1 MMKTIGMR
9 SLCICMAVLLGI
21 ITLTTN
27 ADHHGAEA
35 TDDVNVK
42 QYWPQWRGPFATGV
56 ANDANPPTTWSETEN
71 IKWKVPIPGM
81 GHATPI
87 VWEDRIFIQT
97 AIKGEMPETPQQENG
112 EVDNPPEESRR
123 GRRRGRR
130 RSTPQPNYKFDL
142 IAYNRSNGDVI
153 WQKTLREIAP
163 HEGIHNTASF
173 ASNSPITDG
182 EHIYAYFGSR
192 GLYCLDMDGN
202 LIWEKDIGLMMKSGT
217 FGEGS
222 CPIIHGNTIVILQDH
237 EGQSFI
243 IALDK
248 KTGDELWRIDRD
260 ERTSWTTPI
269 VVEVD
274 GKPQVIVAA
283 TNRSRGY
290 DLENGD
296 VIWECGGMTR
306 NVVPTPVADNGFVYL
321 ISGFRGAALQAINLA
336 HAKGD
341 ISNSNEAIAWEY
353 NEDTPYVPSPVL
365 HGDVIYFLS
374 GNNGVLTAIDINTG
388 SVHYGP
394 MRLPNIKMVYSSIV
408 AAGEK
413 VYIASRDG
421 DVVVIK
427 HGPEFEI
434 LAENKLEDSFNASPA
449 IVGSE
454 LYLRGSQN
462 LYCITE

>member
-1 MMKTIGMR
+1 MKTIGMR

-42 QYWPQWRGPFATGV
+42 QYWPQWRGPFATGA
-56 ANDANPPTTWSETEN
+56 ANDANPPKTWSETEN

-97 AIKGEMPETPQQENG
+97 AVQGEMPETPQQENE
-112 EVDNPPEESRR
+112 EVENPPEESRR

-130 RSTPQPNYKFDL
+130 RSTPQPNFKFNL
-142 IAYNRSNGDVI
+142 ITYNRSNGDVI
-153 WQKTLREIAP
+153 WQKTLRGIAP
-163 HEGIHNTASF
+163 HEGIHSTASF

-290 DLENGD
+290 DIENGD
-296 VIWECGGMTR
+296 VIWECSGMTR

-321 ISGFRGAALQAINLA
+321 ISGFRGAALQAINLT

-341 ISNSNEAIAWEY
+341 ISNSDEAISWEY
-353 NEDTPYVPSPVL
+353 HEDTPYVPSPLL
-365 HGDVIYFLS
+365 HGNVIYFLRKRKY
-374 GNNGVLTAIDINTG
+374 NG
-388 SVHYGP
+388 
-394 MRLPNIKMVYSSIV
+394 
-408 AAGEK
+408 
-413 VYIASRDG
+413 
-421 DVVVIK
+421 
-427 HGPEFEI
+427 
-434 LAENKLEDSFNASPA
+434 
-449 IVGSE
+449 
-454 LYLRGSQN
+454 
-462 LYCITE
+462 